1 MNKTAATTNHLSE
14 RGGAGMKLLIT
25 LIVLFLIGNAGLNF
39 IPVAYQSENF
49 KQEMQKAVVQGLA
62 SPNNGMSST
71 ELVKLKIQ
79 RAVKENDLP
88 GDAFIDVKQNG
99 SNIQA
104 RVYFLKPIHIL
115 PFGIYTYD
123 YEFDHTATPVG
134 FLLKS

>member
-1 MNKTAATTNHLSE
+1 MNKTAVKNRQSE
-14 RGGAGMKLLIT
+14 RGSAGTKFLMT
-25 LIVLFLIGNAGLNF
+25 LVVLFLIGNAGLNF
-39 IPVAYQSENF
+39 VPVVYESENF

-62 SPNNGMSST
+62 SPSNGMKST

-79 RAVKENDLP
+79 RAAKENDLP
-88 GDAFIDVKQNG
+88 NDAFIDVKQNG

-104 RVYFLKPIHIL
+104 RVYYLKRINIL
-115 PFGIYTYD
+115 PFGIYTYN